1 MDNGKV
7 TIKTAE
13 YERLKRDSKRLKQL
27 LTEQPVKQHVEK
39 RVVKSDEQAVKQVK
53 KKEATSNE

>member
-7 TIKTAE
+7 TIKKAE
-13 YERLKRDSKRLKQL
+13 YERLKRDSKRLRKV

-39 RVVKSDEQAVKQVK
+39 RVVKAEEERNEQANVLS
-53 KKEATSNE
+53 ENN